1 MINLSQTASIE
12 LARHRIRVN
21 ALCPAPIN
29 TPLIEGVQDA
39 QAVAD
44 WMAGIPMGRYGEPEE
59 VAELASFLL
68 SDKASYIT
76 GQSIG
81 VDGGWMGA
89 GLHNAA
95 YRVA

>member
-1 MINLSQTASIE
+1 M
-12 LARHRIRVN
+12 V
-21 ALCPAPIN
+21 
-29 TPLIEGVQDA
+29 
-39 QAVAD
+39 
-44 WMAGIPMGRYGEPEE
+44 GIPMGRYGEPEE

-89 GLHNAA
+89 GLQNSA
-95 YRVA
+95 YRVAVR